1 MVGSE
6 VNLWPGRKI
15 GKTYEV
21 KNSAD
26 SIRIFSS
33 SYLHFPNSCRNRIQ
47 NGLQV
52 VEMVFKVTL

>member
-33 SYLHFPNSCRNRIQ
+33 SYLLPKPDSERIAS
-47 NGLQV
+47 G
-52 VEMVFKVTL
+52 